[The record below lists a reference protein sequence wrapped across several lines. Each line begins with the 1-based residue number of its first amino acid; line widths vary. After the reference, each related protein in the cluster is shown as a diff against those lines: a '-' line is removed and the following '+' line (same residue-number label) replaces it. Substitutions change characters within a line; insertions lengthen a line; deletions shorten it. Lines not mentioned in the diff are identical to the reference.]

1 MAKKSNQLRAR
12 SRNAAK
18 FAKERVVG
26 TGDGLGQYGL
36 DGGMRDM
43 DEELVPVFSTELK
56 KELLEMAKQEEAE
69 EGFDVD
75 SQEMDQ
81 GME

>member
-1 MAKKSNQLRAR
+1 
-12 SRNAAK
+12 
-18 FAKERVVG
+18 
-26 TGDGLGQYGL
+26 
-36 DGGMRDM
+36 M

-75 SQEMDQ
+75 SQEMD
-81 GME
+81 